1 MSEVLRFLPF
11 HVHAHKSSA
20 CNAWTMSAALR
31 LIRRMLSLRITLA
44 AFVLFIP
51 TSQCLT
57 SNGTVCTQALLC
69 DILCM
74 LDLHSW
80 YVCVMTGS
88 AIPFCCLFVV
98 LEIINERNWFTTG
111 WESKLLFEVKP
122 FCKLWL
128 WLWVCVSIS
137 QTLRWMLWVWAKQ
150 RTETTTT
157 TDPRISRMLLVQP
170 LMKSYWT
177 FLYFLFS
184 YFVLPTP
191 LHIWFRLILHLI
203 SFYVHY
209 LFALITQF
217 VCRIFPVWG
226 NLNPVCEL
234 TFLCFSSLFVSA
246 HSLLHAVAS
255 IYYCVCYVWGSCIHL
270 VKETIQSMI

>member
-1 MSEVLRFLPF
+1 MNGATFAIFGECHPCERESVCVCVCVCERFCVCCLYFPPNPTSFTSSKMLKCANLQHDTFSMKRKKKKKKRRTVSEVLRFLPF

-111 WESKLLFEVKP
+111 
-122 FCKLWL
+122 
-128 WLWVCVSIS
+128 
-137 QTLRWMLWVWAKQ
+137 
-150 RTETTTT
+150 
-157 TDPRISRMLLVQP
+157 
-170 LMKSYWT
+170 
-177 FLYFLFS
+177 
-184 YFVLPTP
+184 
-191 LHIWFRLILHLI
+191 
-203 SFYVHY
+203 
-209 LFALITQF
+209 
-217 VCRIFPVWG
+217 
-226 NLNPVCEL
+226 
-234 TFLCFSSLFVSA
+234 
-246 HSLLHAVAS
+246 
-255 IYYCVCYVWGSCIHL
+255 
-270 VKETIQSMI
+270 